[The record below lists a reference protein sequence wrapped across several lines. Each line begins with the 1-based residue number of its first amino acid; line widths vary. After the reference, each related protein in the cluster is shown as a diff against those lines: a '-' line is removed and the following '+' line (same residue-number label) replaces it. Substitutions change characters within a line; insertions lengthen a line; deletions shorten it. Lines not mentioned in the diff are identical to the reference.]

1 MKRSDSQRLSDV
13 LVAID
18 VIERH
23 LQRGALSDPLIFDA
37 VRVRLIKIGEAIS
50 HIDVRLLRQS
60 PDIAWREF
68 KNMRNHL
75 AHNYFGTDELIIA
88 EVVDQQLV
96 PLAKAVN
103 RLLNGKPSSSV

>member
-1 MKRSDSQRLSDV
+1 MKRSDSQRLTDV

-18 VIERH
+18 AIERH

-37 VRVRLIKIGEAIS
+37 VRVRLIEVGEAIS
-50 HIDVRLLRQS
+50 HIDGRLLMQS
-60 PDIAWREF
+60 PEIAWREI

-75 AHNYFGTDELIIA
+75 AHNYFGTDEQIIA
-88 EVVDQQLV
+88 EVVDQQLS

-103 RLLNGKPSSSV
+103 RLLSGEPSSSV

>member
-1 MKRSDSQRLSDV
+1 MKRSDRQRLTDV

-18 VIERH
+18 AIERH

-37 VRVRLIKIGEAIS
+37 VRVRLIEVGEAIS
-50 HIDVRLLRQS
+50 HIDGRLLSQS
-60 PDIAWREF
+60 PEIAWREI

-75 AHNYFGTDELIIA
+75 AHNYFGTDEQIIA
-88 EVVDQQLV
+88 EVVDQQLS

-103 RLLNGKPSSSV
+103 RLLRGEPSSSV

>member
-1 MKRSDSQRLSDV
+1 MKRSDGQRLSDV

-18 VIERH
+18 AIARH
-23 LQRGALSDPLIFDA
+23 LQRGALSDPLVFDA
-37 VRVRLIKIGEAIS
+37 VRVRLIEIGEAIS
-50 HIDVRLLRQS
+50 HIDIRLLRQS
-60 PDIAWREF
+60 PEIEWREI

-75 AHNYFGTDELIIA
+75 AHNYFGTDEFIIA
-88 EVVDQQLV
+88 EVVDQQLE

>member
-1 MKRSDSQRLSDV
+1 LKRSDRQRLTDV

-18 VIERH
+18 AIERH

-37 VRVRLIKIGEAIS
+37 VRVRLIEVGEAIS
-50 HIDVRLLRQS
+50 HVDGRLLSQS
-60 PDIAWREF
+60 PEIAWREI

-75 AHNYFGTDELIIA
+75 AHNYFGTDEQIIA
-88 EVVDQQLV
+88 EVVDQQLS

-103 RLLNGKPSSSV
+103 RLLSGEPSSSV